1 MPGISPYL
9 MLSMHSQRQKMVK
22 ILAKLYQNSSENRT
36 WDILVKTKQ
45 RKAEQTNQPT
55 KQNNN
60 NNKNNKYLNNN
71 NNNSQSPKLDTF

>member
-1 MPGISPYL
+1 
-9 MLSMHSQRQKMVK
+9 MVK

-60 NNKNNKYLNNN
+60 KNIDWYQRELNELNE
-71 NNNSQSPKLDTF
+71 KHICL